1 MKQTVSEAYPEPIQ
15 TSKMT
20 LFVKIGKSW
29 KASTVFE
36 KSSILDV
43 PLCSEYTSDFS
54 FKQSLRWRGT
64 DISNTHE
71 KSTKNQNVTEWCRCS
86 KCGAMNKNVDGLCCH
101 ENEAVEYFELL
112 DMGCSQ
118 SESLSQP
125 VK

>member
-15 TSKMT
+15 TSKMA

-71 KSTKNQNVTEWCRCS
+71 KSTKIKTLLNGVDAVNVEQWI
-86 KCGAMNKNVDGLCCH
+86 KM
-101 ENEAVEYFELL
+101 
-112 DMGCSQ
+112 
-118 SESLSQP
+118 
-125 VK
+125 